1 MTDDLIPR
9 RWYWIRR
16 SDGSLAPHVF
26 HRLTVDR
33 QGRTVGEFFVGSFL
47 TTFGLNQVVG
57 PAAMPD
63 SGNLPKT
70 RDT

>member
-16 SDGSLAPHVF
+16 GDGSLAPHVF

-33 QGRTVGEFFVGSFL
+33 RGRTVGEFFVGSFL

-57 PAAMPD
+57 PATMPH
-63 SGNLPKT
+63 SGQQDQPAG
-70 RDT
+70 